1 MVNFKPMSK
10 NYAMDITK
18 IMEYLPHRYP
28 FLLVDR
34 ILEIEIP
41 KRIVGLK
48 NVTFNEP
55 QFTGHFP
62 GLPIFPGVL
71 ILEAMAQV
79 GGILLIE
86 SLKLEIGKFAILY
99 AGVDGARF
107 KRPVVPGDTMV
118 IEMEALVMKKRLSKM
133 KGTVKVD
140 GKVAAE
146 AVIMASVVEVEKLK
160 R

>member
-1 MVNFKPMSK
+1 MSK
-10 NYAMDITK
+10 NYVMDINK
-18 IMEYLPHRYP
+18 ILQYLPHRYP

-34 ILEIEIP
+34 ILEIEVP
-41 KRIVGLK
+41 KRIVGIK
-48 NVTFNEP
+48 NVTVNEP

-62 GLPIFPGVL
+62 NFPIFPGVL

-86 SLKLEIGKFAILY
+86 SLNLEIGKYAILY

-107 KRPVVPGDTMV
+107 KKPIIPGDTMV
-118 IEMEALVMKKRLSKM
+118 IEMETLVMKKRLSKM
-133 KGTVKVD
+133 KGVVKVD

-146 AVIMASVVEVEKLK
+146 ATIMASVVETEKLK
-160 R
+160 NV

>member
-1 MVNFKPMSK
+1 MSQ
-10 NYAMDITK
+10 NYLMDINK
-18 IMEYLPHRYP
+18 ILQYLPHRYP

-34 ILEIEIP
+34 ILEMEVP
-41 KRIVGLK
+41 KRIVGIK
-48 NVTFNEP
+48 NVTVNEP

-62 GLPIFPGVL
+62 EFPIFPGVL

-86 SLKLEIGKFAILY
+86 SLQLEIGKYAILY
-99 AGVDGARF
+99 AGVDDARF
-107 KRPVVPGDTMV
+107 KRPVMPGDTMV

-133 KGTVKVD
+133 KGVVKVD

-146 AVIMASVVEVEKLK
+146 ATIMASVVETEKLK
-160 R
+160 RG

>member
-1 MVNFKPMSK
+1 MSADF
-10 NYAMDITK
+10 AMDINK

-34 ILEIEIP
+34 ILEIEVP
-41 KRIVGLK
+41 KRIVGIK
-48 NVTFNEP
+48 NVTVNEP

-62 GLPIFPGVL
+62 TLPIFPGVL
-71 ILEAMAQV
+71 ILESMAQV

-86 SLKLEIGKFAILY
+86 SLNLEIGKFAILY
-99 AGVDGARF
+99 AGVDDARF

-118 IEMEALVMKKRLSKM
+118 IEMEALVLKKRLSKM
-133 KGTVKVD
+133 KGVVKVD

-146 AVIMASVVEVEKLK
+146 ATIMASVVETEKLK
-160 R
+160 K

>member
-1 MVNFKPMSK
+1 MSQ
-10 NYAMDITK
+10 NYLMDINK
-18 IMEYLPHRYP
+18 ILKYLPHRYP

-34 ILEIEIP
+34 ILEMEVP
-41 KRIVGLK
+41 KRIVGIK
-48 NVTFNEP
+48 NVTVNEP

-62 GLPIFPGVL
+62 EFPIFPGVL

-86 SLKLEIGKFAILY
+86 SLQLEIGKYAILY
-99 AGVDGARF
+99 AGVDDARF
-107 KRPVVPGDTMV
+107 KRPVMPGDTMV

-133 KGTVKVD
+133 KGVVKVA

-146 AVIMASVVEVEKLK
+146 ATIMASVVETEKLK
-160 R
+160 SG

>member
-1 MVNFKPMSK
+1 MSAK
-10 NYAMDITK
+10 NYAMDINK
-18 IMEYLPHRYP
+18 IMNYLPHRYP

-34 ILEIEIP
+34 ILEIEVP
-41 KRIVGLK
+41 KRIVGIK

-62 GLPIFPGVL
+62 TLPIFPGVL

-86 SLKLEIGKFAILY
+86 SLNLEIGKYAILY

-107 KRPVVPGDTMV
+107 KRPIIPGDTMV
-118 IEMEALVMKKRLSKM
+118 IEMQTITMKKRLSKM
-133 KGTVKVD
+133 AGKVTVD
-140 GKVAAE
+140 GQLAAE
-146 AVIMASVVEVEKLK
+146 ATIMASVVEIEKLK
-160 R
+160 G

>member
-1 MVNFKPMSK
+1 MSERNFV
-10 NYAMDITK
+10 MDINK
-18 IMEYLPHRYP
+18 IMQYLPHRYP

-34 ILEIEIP
+34 ILEIEVP

-48 NVTFNEP
+48 NVTVNEP

-86 SLKLEIGKFAILY
+86 SLNLEIGKYAILY
-99 AGVDGARF
+99 AGVDDARF
-107 KRPVVPGDTMV
+107 KRPIVPGDTMI
-118 IEMEALVMKKRLSKM
+118 IEMEALVLKKRLSKM
-133 KGTVKVD
+133 KGVVKVD
-140 GKVAAE
+140 GKIAAE
-146 AVIMASVVEVEKLK
+146 ATIMASVTEVEKLK
-160 R
+160 G

>member
-1 MVNFKPMSK
+1 MSK
-10 NYAMDITK
+10 NYVMDINK
-18 IMEYLPHRYP
+18 ILQYLPHRYP

-34 ILEIEIP
+34 ILEIEVP
-41 KRIVGLK
+41 KRIVGIK
-48 NVTFNEP
+48 NVTVNEP

-62 GLPIFPGVL
+62 NFPIFPGVL

-86 SLKLEIGKFAILY
+86 SLQLEIGKYAILY

-107 KRPVVPGDTMV
+107 KKPIIPGDTMV
-118 IEMEALVMKKRLSKM
+118 IEMETLVMKKRLSKM
-133 KGTVKVD
+133 KGVVKVD

-146 AVIMASVVEVEKLK
+146 ATIMASVVETEKLK
-160 R
+160 NV

>member
-1 MVNFKPMSK
+1 
-10 NYAMDITK
+10 MDINK
-18 IMEYLPHRYP
+18 ILEYLPHRYP

-34 ILEIEIP
+34 ILEIVVP

-48 NVTFNEP
+48 NVTVNEP

-62 GLPIFPGVL
+62 QMPIFPGVL

-86 SLKLEIGKFAILY
+86 SLKLEIGKYAILY

-118 IEMEALVMKKRLSKM
+118 IEMESIVLKKRLSKM
-133 KGTVKVD
+133 KGVVKVD

-146 AVIMASVVEVEKLK
+146 AVIMASVVETQKL
-160 R
+160 RGS

>member
-1 MVNFKPMSK
+1 MSV
-10 NYAMDITK
+10 NYAMDINK

-34 ILEIEIP
+34 ILELEVP
-41 KRIVGLK
+41 KRVVGVK

-99 AGVDGARF
+99 AGVDEARF
-107 KRPVVPGDTMV
+107 KKPVVPGDTMV
-118 IEMEALVMKKRLSKM
+118 IEMEALVLKKRLSKM
-133 KGTVKVD
+133 KGTVRVGEKI
-140 GKVAAE
+140 AAE
-146 AVIMASVVEVEKLK
+146 AVIMASVTEVDRLK
-160 R
+160 G

>member
-1 MVNFKPMSK
+1 MSK
-10 NYAMDITK
+10 NYVMDINK
-18 IMEYLPHRYP
+18 ILQYLPHRYP

-34 ILEIEIP
+34 ILEIEVP
-41 KRIVGLK
+41 KRIVGIK
-48 NVTFNEP
+48 NVTVNEP

-62 GLPIFPGVL
+62 NFPIFPGVL

-86 SLKLEIGKFAILY
+86 SLHLEIGKYAILY

-107 KRPVVPGDTMV
+107 KKPIIPGDTMV
-118 IEMEALVMKKRLSKM
+118 IEMETLVMKKRLSKM
-133 KGTVKVD
+133 KGVVKVD

-146 AVIMASVVEVEKLK
+146 ATIMASVVETEKLK
-160 R
+160 NV

>member
-1 MVNFKPMSK
+1 
-10 NYAMDITK
+10 MDINK

-34 ILEIEIP
+34 ILEIEVP

-62 GLPIFPGVL
+62 TLPIFPGVL

-86 SLKLEIGKFAILY
+86 SLGLEIGKYAILY

-107 KRPVVPGDTMV
+107 KRPVTPGDTMI
-118 IEMEALVMKKRLSKM
+118 IEMEAIVLKKRLSKM
-133 KGTVKVD
+133 KGVVRVD

-146 AVIMASVVEVEKLK
+146 ATIMASVTETDKLK
-160 R
+160 K

>member
-1 MVNFKPMSK
+1 
-10 NYAMDITK
+10 MDINK
-18 IMEYLPHRYP
+18 IMQYLPHRYP

-34 ILEIEIP
+34 ILEIEVP

-48 NVTFNEP
+48 NVTVNEP

-86 SLKLEIGKFAILY
+86 SLNLEIGKYAILY
-99 AGVDGARF
+99 AGVDDARF
-107 KRPVVPGDTMV
+107 KRPIVPGDTMI
-118 IEMEALVMKKRLSKM
+118 IEMEALVLKKRLSKM
-133 KGTVKVD
+133 KGVVKVD
-140 GKVAAE
+140 GKIAAE
-146 AVIMASVVEVEKLK
+146 ATIMASVTEVEKLK
-160 R
+160 G

>member
-1 MVNFKPMSK
+1 MST
-10 NYAMDITK
+10 NYVMDINK
-18 IMEYLPHRYP
+18 ILEYLPHRYP

-34 ILEIEIP
+34 ILEIEVP

-48 NVTFNEP
+48 NVTVNEP

-62 GLPIFPGVL
+62 QMPIFPGVL

-86 SLKLEIGKFAILY
+86 SLKLEIGKYAILY

-118 IEMEALVMKKRLSKM
+118 IEMESIVLKKRLSKM
-133 KGTVKVD
+133 KGVVKVD

-146 AVIMASVVEVEKLK
+146 AVIMASVVETQKL
-160 R
+160 RGS

>member
-1 MVNFKPMSK
+1 MSA
-10 NYAMDITK
+10 NYIMDINK

-34 ILEIEIP
+34 ILEMEVP
-41 KRIVGLK
+41 KRIVGIK
-48 NVTFNEP
+48 NVTVNEP

-62 GLPIFPGVL
+62 TFPIFPGVL

-86 SLKLEIGKFAILY
+86 SLQLEIGKYAILY
-99 AGVDGARF
+99 AGVDDARF
-107 KRPVVPGDTMV
+107 KRPVMPGDTMV
-118 IEMEALVMKKRLSKM
+118 IEMEALAMKRRLSKM
-133 KGTVKVD
+133 KGVVRVD

-146 AVIMASVVEVEKLK
+146 AVIMASVAEVEKLK
-160 R
+160 G

>member
-1 MVNFKPMSK
+1 
-10 NYAMDITK
+10 MDINK
-18 IMEYLPHRYP
+18 IMQYLPHRYP

-34 ILEIEIP
+34 ILEIEVP

-48 NVTFNEP
+48 NVTVNEP

-86 SLKLEIGKFAILY
+86 SLNLEIGKYAILY
-99 AGVDGARF
+99 AGVDDARF
-107 KRPVVPGDTMV
+107 KRPIVPGDTMI
-118 IEMEALVMKKRLSKM
+118 IEMEALVLKKRLSKM
-133 KGTVKVD
+133 KGVVKVD
-140 GKVAAE
+140 GKIAAE
-146 AVIMASVVEVEKLK
+146 ATIMASVTEVEKLK
-160 R
+160 S

>member
-1 MVNFKPMSK
+1 
-10 NYAMDITK
+10 MDINK
-18 IMEYLPHRYP
+18 ILQYLPHRYP

-34 ILEIEIP
+34 ILEIEVP

-48 NVTFNEP
+48 NVTVNEP

-62 GLPIFPGVL
+62 QLPIFPGVL

-86 SLKLEIGKFAILY
+86 SLKLEIGKYAILY
-99 AGVDGARF
+99 AGVDDARF
-107 KRPVVPGDTMV
+107 KRPVIPGDTMV
-118 IEMEALVMKKRLSKM
+118 IEMESVVLKKRLSKM
-133 KGTVKVD
+133 KGVVKVD

-146 AVIMASVVEVEKLK
+146 AVIMASVVETQKL
-160 R
+160 RG

>member
-1 MVNFKPMSK
+1 
-10 NYAMDITK
+10 MDINK
-18 IMEYLPHRYP
+18 IREYLPHRYP

-34 ILEIEIP
+34 ILEIEVP

-48 NVTFNEP
+48 NVTVNEP
-55 QFTGHFP
+55 QFLGHFP
-62 GLPIFPGVL
+62 KLPIFPGVL

-86 SLKLEIGKFAILY
+86 SLGLEIGKYAILY

-107 KRPVVPGDTMV
+107 KRPIVPGDTMI
-118 IEMEALVMKKRLSKM
+118 IEMESIVLKKRLSKM
-133 KGTVKVD
+133 KGIVKVD

-146 AVIMASVVEVEKLK
+146 AVIMASVVETQKL
-160 R
+160 RGG